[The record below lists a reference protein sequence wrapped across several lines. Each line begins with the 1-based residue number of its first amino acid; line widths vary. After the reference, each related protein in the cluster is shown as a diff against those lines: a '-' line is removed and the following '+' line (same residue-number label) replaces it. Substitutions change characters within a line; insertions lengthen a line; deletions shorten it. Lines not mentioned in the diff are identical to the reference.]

1 MCGICCS
8 VSFSGGQAGDPGPGE
23 DLLGN
28 LARRGPGPAG
38 QLTRAAGRHR
48 CEFAGFVLPLR
59 GPPTP
64 QPLADGSNN
73 VLLWNGEVFGG
84 LDVAAADNDT
94 RLVSERLSTAAGEAD
109 VLALLSS
116 IRGPWAFI
124 YYQGPRRCLWF
135 GRDFFGR
142 RSLLWHFGEDRDF
155 RLASIGESTGQWRE
169 VPAAG
174 IFKVD
179 LEAWT
184 AAGHAVLQVYPW
196 RFPAGAGTGE
206 ETPVGVAEGLPP
218 FVSAQVNEIG
228 PSLWAPIVPLNREL
242 PPAGAGPRG
251 PGTSGAPARVDE
263 LLGPLLAPKRTKE
276 LVHQLIAV
284 LGEAVRK
291 RVLCL
296 PRGDGGGLPRGLG
309 RPAHVAILFSGG
321 VDSMVIAAL
330 ADRHLPAGEPIDLL
344 NVAFPARARPPPPG
358 PAGRHGQQK
367 PGGGGESGPAPDR
380 LTSRAGLRELEGISP
395 SRPWKLVEIDVG
407 LEELQSARRQR
418 IGRLIRPSD
427 TVLDDSIG
435 CAVWFAARGA
445 GRVSAQGG
453 AEPYQSSAKV
463 VLTGIGAD
471 EQLAGYSRHRARF
484 EAHGPAG
491 LTEELA
497 MELGR
502 ISSRNLGR
510 DDRVIGDHGKEARF
524 PFLDEDVVSFLN
536 SLPVWEKADLTLP
549 RGIGEKLLLRLA
561 AQELGLPGAAVLPK
575 RAMQFGTRI
584 AKMENRGE
592 KASDKC
598 QRLQVSP

>member
-64 QPLADGSNN
+64 QPLADGSHN

-84 LDVAAADNDT
+84 LDVAAADNDA

-116 IRGPWAFI
+116 IQGPWAFI

-155 RLASIGESTGQWRE
+155 RLASVGESTGQWRE

-184 AAGHAVLQVYPW
+184 TAGHAVLQVYPW

-228 PSLWAPIVPLNREL
+228 PSLWAPVVPLNREL

-251 PGTSGAPARVDE
+251 PGTSGAPARADD
-263 LLGPLLAPKRTKE
+263 L
-276 LVHQLIAV
+276 
-284 LGEAVRK
+284 
-291 RVLCL
+291 
-296 PRGDGGGLPRGLG
+296 D
-309 RPAHVAILFSGG
+309 RPAHEAILFSGG
-321 VDSMVIAAL
+321 VDSMVIAAM

-463 VLTGIGAD
+463 RGSGPRGPIGRSMLFTEHSLCA
-471 EQLAGYSRHRARF
+471 EHQTQLLGESGRGSRSISA
-484 EAHGPAG
+484 
-491 LTEELA
+491 LEE
-497 MELGR
+497 
-502 ISSRNLGR
+502 
-510 DDRVIGDHGKEARF
+510 
-524 PFLDEDVVSFLN
+524 
-536 SLPVWEKADLTLP
+536 LPVWAK
-549 RGIGEKLLLRLA
+549 RRLIA
-561 AQELGLPGAAVLPK
+561 WAGYASDGPGAQA
-575 RAMQFGTRI
+575 ARI
-584 AKMENRGE
+584 LGRF
-592 KASDKC
+592 
-598 QRLQVSP
+598 RLLF